1 MNKEL
6 LLYTLILTGSVFIS
20 SVSQILLKKAAE
32 RKYPNKLR
40 EYLNPFVIVGYLLF
54 FGCTLLSM
62 FSLKVVPLSMAP
74 VVESLGYVFVAVL
87 GFFFL
92 KEKFTK
98 KQWIGTAL
106 IILGFAVYSL

>member
-1 MNKEL
+1 MDKEL

-20 SVSQILLKKAAE
+20 SVSQILLKKAAGK
-32 RKYPNKLR
+32 KYPNKLR
-40 EYLNPFVIVGYLLF
+40 EYLNPFVITGYLLF
-54 FGCTLLSM
+54 FGCTILSM

-74 VVESLGYVFVAVL
+74 VVESLGYIFVALL

-98 KQWIGTAL
+98 RQLIGTAL
-106 IILGFAVYSL
+106 IILGFVVYSL